1 MERQTRTS
9 DDAMKIP
16 NKPPPA
22 QGSAAERRDLLGVIR
37 QYKNPR
43 VPEELQEACDKSML
57 SIFET
62 YLKGKDLPYDENF
75 HKKVHHELGDV
86 IIPLK
91 KYYNRPRPGETA
103 IRYGIDSLG
112 DDLKSAESPSY
123 PSGHAIQSFVHAV
136 LLGRKFPQHAE
147 DFLSIAEMISQSRI
161 DRGVHFP
168 SDIDFGRQVA
178 YLISRELL
186 DGHS

>member
-1 MERQTRTS
+1 
-9 DDAMKIP
+9 MKIP
-16 NKPPPA
+16 NKSPPA
-22 QGSAAERRDLLGVIR
+22 PGSAAERRDLLGVIR
-37 QYKNPR
+37 QYKNPK
-43 VPEELQEACDKSML
+43 VPEALQEACDKSML

-62 YLKGKDLPYDENF
+62 YLRGKNLPYDEKL
-75 HKKVHHELGDV
+75 HKRVHQGLGDV
-86 IIPLK
+86 IISLK
-91 KYYNRPRPGETA
+91 DHYDRDRPSATA
-103 IRYGIDSLG
+103 ERYGIEWTG
-112 DDLKSAESPSY
+112 DDLSSAETPSY
-123 PSGHAIQSFVHAV
+123 PSGHTIQAFVHAV
-136 LLGRKFPQHAE
+136 LLGRKFPQHAK